1 MHKVAK
7 GDNPSVIAKKYGVK
21 TEDFLKWN
29 KLTSRARF
37 QIGEEYVVYAPSKR

>member
-1 MHKVAK
+1 MAK

-29 KLTSRARF
+29 KLKPDARF
-37 QIGEEYVVYAPSKR
+37 QIGEEYTVFVPTKR